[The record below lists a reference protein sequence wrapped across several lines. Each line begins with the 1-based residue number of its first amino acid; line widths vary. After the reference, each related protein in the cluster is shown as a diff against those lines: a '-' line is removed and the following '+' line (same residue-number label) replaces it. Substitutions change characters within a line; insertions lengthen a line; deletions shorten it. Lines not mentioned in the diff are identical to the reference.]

1 MAKKVNII
9 GAGLAGLSA
18 GIHLQQNGVETE
30 IFEIA
35 GWAGGV
41 CTAWV
46 RNGYRFDG
54 CIHWMVGTKPGD
66 DSYKLYREFGVL
78 EEDTVIYNAESV
90 KLEIGGEMYEVPMK
104 IEEFRTFLHSVS
116 TQDSAEIEKLCG
128 IIEVVMHDKMPN
140 GAPSNPFDL
149 IRMIKESKGFINIA
163 RKYTNVTVKEYAERF
178 QSPTLR
184 SFLYMLMPE
193 DFSVVALFMMLGTRM
208 SGNAG
213 YPMGGAWDVI
223 RRMESKYRSLGG
235 KIHFNTKVDEI
246 AVENGR
252 AAGVRAK
259 GVLYPADAVIA
270 ACDAYDTLKRMLG
283 GKYAHPQLDTMLQS
297 SPLFSPLAVISFGLN
312 RKFGIPYSV
321 TYEYKKGIKTSPDTV
336 EHGFSLRS
344 FDFDP
349 SAAPENGSSVMV
361 MTGAPLDYWKNLR
374 DRDIDGYKKQK
385 QQLAQDVA
393 DAIEERIPGFKD
405 AIAVIDVATPATYA
419 RLANL
424 YQGSFEGFEPI
435 PAALKTMIRKTVP
448 GVKGLYLCG
457 QWTSAG
463 GGICTAVS
471 TGKEAARL
479 AMKKFDR

>member
-1 MAKKVNII
+1 VKKKVNII

-18 GIHLQQNGVETE
+18 GIYLQQEGVETE

-35 GWAGGV
+35 GWAGGM

-66 DSYKLYREFGVL
+66 DFYKLYCEVGAL
-78 EEDTVIYNAESV
+78 EEDTVIYNAESIKV
-90 KLEIGGEMYEVPMK
+90 EISGEMYEVPMK
-104 IEEFRTFLHSVS
+104 IDQFRQFLHSLS
-116 TQDSAEIEKLCG
+116 EQDSAKIEELCG
-128 IIEVVMHDKMPN
+128 IIEVVMHDKMPS
-140 GAPSNPFDL
+140 GAPSNLSDL
-149 IRMIKESKGFINIA
+149 IRIIKESRGFLNIA

-184 SFLYMLMPE
+184 SFLYMLMPQ
-193 DFSVVALFMMLGTRM
+193 DFSSVALFMMLGTRM

-213 YPMGGAWDVI
+213 YPMGGAWEVI

-235 KIHFNTKVDEI
+235 KIRFNTKVDEI
-246 AVENGR
+246 VVENGR
-252 AAGVRAK
+252 ATGVRAK
-259 GVLYPADAVIA
+259 GVLYPSDGVIA

-283 GKYAHPQLDTMLQS
+283 GKYAHPQLDTMLRS
-297 SPLFSPLAVISFGLN
+297 SPLFSSLAVISFGLN

-321 TYEYKKGIKTSPDTV
+321 MYEYKKGIKTSPDTV

-361 MTGAPLDYWKNLR
+361 MTEAPLDYWKNLR
-374 DRDIDGYKKQK
+374 DSDIDGYRKQK
-385 QQLAQDVA
+385 QQLADDVA
-393 DAIEERIPGFKD
+393 DAIEERIPELKD

-424 YQGSFEGFEPI
+424 YQGSVEGFTPI

-448 GVKGLYLCG
+448 GIKALCLCG

-471 TGKEAARL
+471 GGKEAAYSI
-479 AMKKFDR
+479 MKKI